1 MGTDPPVAGS
11 VDPTPP
17 AAPPTTNGAHALI
30 RTLVA
35 SGVQVCF
42 ANPGT
47 SEMHFVAAL
56 DDVPEMRGVLT
67 LFEGVASGAA
77 DGYARLAGRPAATLL
92 HLGPGLGNAI
102 ANLHN
107 ARRARSPVVNVV
119 GDHATTHR
127 FDTFLASDIPTL
139 ARNVSRWV
147 RTCEAPERVG
157 TDTADAVAAA
167 LGPPGE
173 VATLILPADVSW
185 GGPAE
190 PAPAPPPAP
199 PRPVDPDAVTR
210 AAAALRDGT
219 PAALL
224 VGGSVTADLDA
235 LRSAGRIAAATGAK
249 LLAETFPARLER
261 GAGIPAPERLGY
273 LGEFVLAQLVGIGR
287 LVLVEAQRPVSFF
300 AYPGRPSVLV
310 PDGCEVVVLATPGED
325 GPGALAALAAE
336 LGATTATPAVPGA
349 QRPDRPTG
357 ALTGET
363 VAAALGALLPED
375 AVVVDEAATAG
386 LWAPGATAGA
396 PPHTWCSITG
406 GAIGYGIPAALGAA
420 IGAEGRP
427 VINLEADG
435 SACYTIQALWSCAR
449 EGVDVTTVILNN
461 RSYAILNM
469 ELDRVG
475 AAGGGPAARRML
487 DLSHPDLDFTR
498 LAAGF
503 GVPAVRATDAEGFTD
518 ALERAMRE
526 PGPHLVEA
534 VLATG

>member
-1 MGTDPPVAGS
+1 MAH
-11 VDPTPP
+11 
-17 AAPPTTNGAHALI
+17 NGAQALI

-35 SGVQVCF
+35 SGVDVCF

-56 DDVPEMRGVLT
+56 DDVAEMRGVLT

-107 ARRARSPVVNVV
+107 ARRARSPVVNIV

-127 FDTFLASDIPTL
+127 FDVFLASDIPTM
-139 ARNVSRWV
+139 ARGVSAWV
-147 RTCEAPERVG
+147 HTCAEPARVG
-157 TDTADAVAAA
+157 ADAAAAVAAA
-167 LGPPGE
+167 LGPPGG

-190 PAPAPPPAP
+190 PVTAPVAPPA
-199 PRPVDPDAVTR
+199 RRAVEAEAVE
-210 AAAALRDGT
+210 AAAKALRSGE

-224 VGGSVTADLDA
+224 VGGTVTADGEA
-235 LRSAGRIAAATGAK
+235 LRDGARICAATGARF
-249 LLAETFPARLER
+249 LAETFPARLER

-273 LGEFVLAQLVGIGR
+273 LGEFVLAQLAGVR
-287 LVLVEAQRPVSFF
+287 HLVLVDTHRPVSFF
-300 AYPGRPSVLV
+300 AYPDRPSVLV
-310 PDGCEVVVLATPGED
+310 PDGCEVHLLAVPGD
-325 GPGALAALAAE
+325 DAPGALAALADA
-336 LGATTATPAVPGA
+336 LGAAATPAPAPGPS
-349 QRPDRPTG
+349 RPGRPAG

-363 VAAALGALLPED
+363 VAAALGALLPEG
-375 AVVVDEAATAG
+375 AVVIDEAATQG

-420 IGAEGRP
+420 IGAPGRR

-435 SACYTIQALWSCAR
+435 SACYTIQGLWSQAR
-449 EGVDVTTVILNN
+449 EGLGVTTVILNN

-475 AAGGGPAARRML
+475 AGAGGPAARRML
-487 DLSHPDLDFTR
+487 DLGDPDLGFAR
-498 LAAGF
+498 IAEGF
-503 GVPAVRATDAEGFTD
+503 GVPATVATDAEGFTT
-518 ALERAMRE
+518 ALERALAE
-526 PGPHLVEA
+526 PGPHLIEA
-534 VLATG
+534 VLAAG